1 MPGAASEEL
10 LNIAQSL
17 RPDPLKQEVDVGKLR
32 GIEFMELLQERRKVL
47 AERQKIDTSSIDS
60 FEEQVRYL
68 KYNSE
73 ADDAG

>member
-1 MPGAASEEL
+1 
-10 LNIAQSL
+10 
-17 RPDPLKQEVDVGKLR
+17 
-32 GIEFMELLQERRKVL
+32 MELLQERRKVL